1 MRREINLEE
10 AIGRTLEGYGF
21 SCYGQA
27 ALTFSGG
34 VFATLGVVQKEN
46 EDSFNM
52 LGEEELDALHF
63 NDSELNRLG
72 ILSFGELRTMYR
84 EARLK
89 RMENE
94 EHMERKEYERLKLK
108 YADK

>member
-10 AIGRTLEGYGF
+10 ATGRTLEGYAF
-21 SCYGQA
+21 SHYGQA
-27 ALTFSGG
+27 VLTFSGG
-34 VFATLGVVQKEN
+34 TFATLGIFKKEG
-46 EDSFNM
+46 EDRFNL
-52 LGEEELDALHF
+52 LGEESLDALHF
-63 NDSELNRLG
+63 NDIELNRLG

>member
-10 AIGRTLEGYGF
+10 AIGRPLEGYAF
-21 SCYGQA
+21 SYCGQA
-27 ALTFSGG
+27 ALAFSGG
-34 VFATLGVVQKEN
+34 VFVTLGVLRKESD
-46 EDSFNM
+46 DSFDV
-52 LGEEELDALHF
+52 LGEQKLDALNF
-63 NDSELNRLG
+63 NDRELDRLG

-89 RMENE
+89 RMEIE

-108 YADK
+108 YDNK